1 MYVYAIYAETRYTLV
16 LLTKSEKTYYCMRL
30 AVPNR
35 SWNNYCQFHGRFQP
49 KLTRS
54 TTNIWELLLLLLLL
68 LYMLT
73 DTHLFRLF
81 EKYYE
86 RLSVHLGTTTCRYL
100 SQPASLAAWLWHMH
114 VLLLLL
120 LLLRLADRPSFL
132 WTPRALDYQP
142 NMALTNRICTYV
154 RTYVRHI
161 RMPGVL

>member
-114 VLLLLL
+114 VLLLL
-120 LLLRLADRPSFL
+120 RLADWPSFL

-154 RTYVRHI
+154 
-161 RMPGVL
+161 PGVL